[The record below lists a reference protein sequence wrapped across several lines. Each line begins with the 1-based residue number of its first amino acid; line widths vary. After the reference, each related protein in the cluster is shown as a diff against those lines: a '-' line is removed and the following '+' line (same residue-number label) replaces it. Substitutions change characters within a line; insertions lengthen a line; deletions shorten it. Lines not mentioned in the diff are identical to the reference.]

1 MLFEDS
7 GTPRQERW
15 LRSLV
20 AVLTQVFLV
29 GLAIGMSMPLTALNM
44 ERWGEA
50 SWVIGLVAAAPAG
63 AIVAVM
69 PLVPRVAR
77 RIGAF
82 PAILLGCLSGGVL
95 LLAMPF
101 LPQVW
106 IWGVFRFLMGIAFAM
121 PWLICETWV
130 NSLAQESNRG
140 RVLALYGV
148 AFFGGVALAPWI
160 LSKTGVAGWQPFC
173 LAAGIVFAS
182 LLPLLPLRKSLP
194 QMAVGPRLR
203 LGAVVRLAP
212 VMIICAI
219 LAGATEF
226 SLFSL
231 LPLHALN
238 NGYGEAAALELLTAL
253 MLGAVILQY
262 PVGRLA
268 DLGKRRQL
276 LLGLGALT
284 IVGLVLTLFVIGNF
298 LAAAGTVFFLG
309 GASLAYYVVG
319 LAFLADSFEPPD
331 WPVANAVFIMVYET
345 ASLVGPVLG
354 GLSMDILPRQ
364 GLPMFLGI
372 FTAVLMLPILLRGRR
387 RR

>member
-82 PAILLGCLSGGVL
+82 PAIVLGCLSGGVL

-160 LSKTGVAGWQPFC
+160 LSKTGVAGWQPFG

>member
-160 LSKTGVAGWQPFC
+160 LSKTGVAGWQPFG